1 MPRVPDRGDV
11 YLIDLEPTKGK
22 EQHGRRP
29 VFVVSPALF
38 NRRGVVIVLP
48 VSQGAALSRSEGFAS
63 TLMGTGSRTQ
73 GVVMCDQP
81 RTLDFAARNA
91 RFVESLPD
99 QAVADA
105 LQRLA
110 PLVS

>member
-1 MPRVPDRGDV
+1 MARVPDRGDV
-11 YLIDLEPTKGK
+11 YLIDLEPTRGREQRGK
-22 EQHGRRP
+22 RP

-48 VSQGAALSRSEGFAS
+48 ISQGAALSRNTGFAS

-73 GVVMCDQP
+73 GVVTCDQP
-81 RTLDFAARNA
+81 RALDFAARNA

-99 QAVADA
+99 RTVVDV